1 MFNALVV
8 FVNDGEAD
16 EVLDGAGVRVG
27 ETLAVF
33 VFDGWVERLGQGL
46 LEEVFELVVVP
57 VVVLVDKVE
66 RVDVV
71 EPVIVLV

>member
-1 MFNALVV
+1 
-8 FVNDGEAD
+8 
-16 EVLDGAGVRVG
+16 
-27 ETLAVF
+27 
-33 VFDGWVERLGQGL
+33 VERLGQGL

-57 VVVLVDKVE
+57 VVVLVDTVE